1 MTPGGTSHPRR
12 PAVRL
17 KAKCFVF
24 LVMQQPA
31 KYKSNSNV
39 LGKLKRGQQCW
50 CASAASEEQ
59 IGWPRPFH
67 TKKTPLTNLPKLPRC
82 YQVAK
87 V

>member
-59 IGWPRPFH
+59 RLALAIPY
-67 TKKTPLTNLPKLPRC
+67 KKTPLTNLPKLPRC